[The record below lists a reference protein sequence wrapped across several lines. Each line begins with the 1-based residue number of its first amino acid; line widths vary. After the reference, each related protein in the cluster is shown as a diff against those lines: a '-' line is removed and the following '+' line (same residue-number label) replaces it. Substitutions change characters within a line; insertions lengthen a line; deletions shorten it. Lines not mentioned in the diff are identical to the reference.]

1 MRPKKHETTGLSDL
15 FRARLDQI
23 INLKHELVQL
33 AGRID
38 WDWLDREIAPLYSD
52 KGRPGIE
59 TRFVLGLLLLK
70 HIYALSDEGV
80 CDRWV
85 YDPYFQHFTGE
96 EFFQH
101 VFPHE
106 RSDLTHWRN
115 RLGDKLELLL
125 AESLRVAHDSG
136 ALRTKDLE
144 RVTIDT
150 TVQPKAITFPTDA
163 KLLHA
168 AIRGL
173 VPACQEAWGAAA
185 AVLSAR
191 RQVRRH
197 DGGPLRP
204 RQAVQP
210 LPSAIAAAAHAG
222 RPTGSRH
229 RPQDCRSY

>member
-1 MRPKKHETTGLSDL
+1 M
-15 FRARLDQI
+15 FA
-23 INLKHELVQL
+23 
-33 AGRID
+33 
-38 WDWLDREIAPLYSD
+38 
-52 KGRPGIE
+52 
-59 TRFVLGLLLLK
+59 LLLLK

-85 YDPYFQHFTGE
+85 HDPYFQYITGE

-125 AESLRVAHDSG
+125 AESLRVAHESG

-144 RVTIDT
+144 RVTVDT

-173 VPACQEAWGAAA
+173 CRLAKKHGVR
-185 AVLSAR
+185 L
-191 RQVRRH
+191 RQSYLRVAKARRH
-197 DGGPLRP
+197 DGGPLRS

-222 RPTGSRH
+222 RPAGSRH
-229 RPQDCRSY
+229 RPQDRRPC